1 MKRLLYSIFALLC
14 NISCRLFSTRP
25 DNALFISMHNEGFRD
40 SLGVMYERL
49 LLKEG
54 FGVAVLTRKDLSPRH
69 PLRALHF
76 FFYGAKM
83 VAKSKYIF
91 LNDNFMPLGQIRL
104 RPEALVI
111 QLWHAEGAFK
121 KFGLSIEQPPAVRA
135 REKKGNERLTWVVC
149 SSKSVAPI
157 YAEAFGVDPSKVL
170 ALGAPRADRLLQ
182 SGAQEGTRRVLEEQY
197 PEMRGKKLVLWAPTF
212 RDDPADD
219 AALLGQIDMDAFR
232 AALGDDYLLL
242 LRLHPQI
249 HPAKRQLPGA
259 LDVTDEPDT
268 TALVLA
274 CDVLVTDYSS
284 ICMTAA
290 LLKKKT
296 VFFAF
301 DLDRYR
307 AKRDFYFPYED
318 YVPGPVTKTFQ
329 ETLGAIAAPFDAE
342 KNERFVRFNFDYR
355 DCNNAARVAQ
365 AVLQQETR

>member
-1 MKRLLYSIFALLC
+1 
-14 NISCRLFSTRP
+14 
-25 DNALFISMHNEGFRD
+25 
-40 SLGVMYERL
+40 
-49 LLKEG
+49 
-54 FGVAVLTRKDLSPRH
+54 VLR
-69 PLRALHF
+69 F
-76 FFYGAKM
+76 FFSGAKKL
-83 VAKSKYIF
+83 ATAKYIF

-104 RPEALVI
+104 RPEAVVT

-182 SGAQEGTRRVLEEQY
+182 PGAQEGTRQAIEERY
-197 PEMRGKKLVLWAPTF
+197 PAMKGKKLVLWAPTF
-212 RDDPADD
+212 RDDPLDD

-268 TALVLA
+268 AALVLA

-290 LLKKKT
+290 LLQKKT

-301 DLDRYR
+301 DLERYR
-307 AKRDFYFPYED
+307 AKRDFYFSYED
-318 YVPGPVTKTFQ
+318 YVPGPVTRTFD
-329 ETLGAIAAPFDAE
+329 ETLRAIAAPFDAQRC
-342 KNERFVRFNFDYR
+342 ERFVRFNFDYR
-355 DCNNAARVAQ
+355 DCGNAARVVE
-365 AVLQQETR
+365 AVVRQKPQ

>member
-14 NISCRLFSTRP
+14 NLSCRLFPIRQDT
-25 DNALFISMHNEGFRD
+25 ALFISMHIEGFRD
-40 SLGVMYERL
+40 SLGVMYERML
-49 LLKEG
+49 LQDG
-54 FGVAVLTRKDLSPRH
+54 FGVSMLTREDLSPRH
-69 PLRALHF
+69 PLRVLRF
-76 FFYGAKM
+76 FFSGAKKL
-83 VAKSKYIF
+83 ATAKYIF

-104 RPEALVI
+104 RPEAVVT

-182 SGAQEGTRRVLEEQY
+182 PGAQEGTRQAIEERY
-197 PEMRGKKLVLWAPTF
+197 PAMKGKKLVLWAPTF
-212 RDDPADD
+212 RDDPLDD

-268 TALVLA
+268 AALVLA

-290 LLKKKT
+290 LLQKKT

-301 DLDRYR
+301 DLERYR
-307 AKRDFYFPYED
+307 AKRDFYFSYED
-318 YVPGPVTKTFQ
+318 YVPGPVTRTFD
-329 ETLGAIAAPFDAE
+329 ETLRAIAAPFDAQRC
-342 KNERFVRFNFDYR
+342 ERFVRFNFDYR
-355 DCNNAARVAQ
+355 DCGNAARVVE
-365 AVLQQETR
+365 AVVRQKPQ